1 MLVYPAKNSTQ
12 QQLAVKTGIV
22 SSNAYEFP
30 KRIFMHRYTT
40 TAIVLHWLIALL
52 IVGTFTLGLV
62 MTDIP
67 GLTPTKLK
75 YFSWHKWAGVTVLG
89 LAALRLLWR
98 LFRHPPAYADEMP
111 AWQRGAAHGLH
122 WLLYGLMFAV
132 PLSGYFYS
140 LAAGVPVV
148 YFGVLE
154 LPVLIGAD
162 PALKALLKDV
172 HYWLTM
178 LLAGLVGVHVAAAFK
193 HLLVDRDG
201 VMARMLPF
209 STAKEHR

>member
-1 MLVYPAKNSTQ
+1 
-12 QQLAVKTGIV
+12 
-22 SSNAYEFP
+22 
-30 KRIFMHRYTT
+30 MHRYTN
-40 TAIVLHWLIALL
+40 TAILLHWTLALL
-52 IVGTFTLGLV
+52 IIGTFTLGLV

-98 LFRHPPAYADEMP
+98 LFHHPPAYADEMP

-122 WLLYGLMFAV
+122 WLLYLLMFAV

-148 YFGVLE
+148 YFGVYE
-154 LPVLIGAD
+154 LPVLIAAD
-162 PALKALLKDV
+162 PALKLVLKDV
-172 HYWLTM
+172 HYWLNM
-178 LLAGLVGVHVAAAFK
+178 LLAALVGLHVAAAFK

-201 VMARMLPF
+201 VMGRMLPF
-209 STAKEHR
+209 SNSKGSR